1 METTQDDS
9 PLYIFD
15 SSFGE
20 HHRRKKLLDDYIVPK
35 VSRRAPVKLIEGHRR
50 SFLFDS
56 SSCSF
61 SIFVTICSNML
72 GSREGRRTAG

>member
-1 METTQDDS
+1 MVQFRYNFHFFTDNEGYSVKMKMKYYVDYMKKSQDDS

-35 VSRRAPVKLIEGHRR
+35 VSSFISR
-50 SFLFDS
+50 SKRS
-56 SSCSF
+56 H
-61 SIFVTICSNML
+61 
-72 GSREGRRTAG
+72 